1 MGIKRLSI
9 QLANQIAAGEVVERP
24 ASVVKE
30 LLENAVDAG
39 ASLITLE
46 IRSSGKTLIKVTD
59 NGKGIVADELPL
71 ALAPHATSK
80 IETLEDLSAIRTLG
94 FRGEALASI
103 ASVSRLTLI
112 SRTADAEHAFQVH
125 VEGAEQ
131 HPVVEPAIHN
141 QGTSVIVRELFFNT
155 PARRRFLKSDKT
167 EFNHIKELITKI
179 ALVNCDT
186 EFKFISDGKT
196 VFSVPAHGKA
206 KMAQR
211 IAALLGSE
219 FKHNLLSFDNTD
231 EAFVRKYNHYQ
242 SYMASRNGGYVP
254 FHNSSDY
261 ENSDDLERDSLNS
274 KLLQIHG
281 VLLRPPAN
289 RSLPDRLLTF
299 LNGRC
304 IADRT
309 VNHAIR
315 EAFLNV
321 LQGNSEVKPC
331 VRGVI
336 FLQCDPHIVDVNVHP
351 RKDEVRF
358 HNSNLIHDCIRN
370 NIYAVLATSGLN
382 DKNASQTSFE
392 LEDDFGNEEE
402 LTVHNAS
409 IDTKA
414 SVAAASNE
422 TTTQGF
428 THLSS
433 SAQQTTAL
441 QDNNAFAQ
449 EVASYLERTQ
459 RPMHSQGNAYDEEA
473 SLCGRLADF
482 GAIRTGLGEL
492 EAIRG
497 AQKVSAPFIEAFKES
512 KLKKQQG
519 TLSLNTQTSD
529 ESEDEFKEAVSSN
542 TLAKSYGLKT
552 NMLKV
557 EPNIGKARGYK
568 DEEAKSKS
576 DNDLSMFITE
586 DGAEDDSISSLIALQ
601 EEFINEQ
608 EQTARVSN
616 SSSNSSSNANSSS
629 HATSHG
635 SHASNPSSQATCQS
649 SFASKFDAHSL
660 EHSSQGSSSAK
671 LREDAGTVANVTA
684 ANIAA
689 DKADADAGSQLG
701 IADANELGAAEAQ
714 GYSAQNSSAADELE
728 STDESDKDLP
738 SGGEAKG
745 HSDQSAAV
753 RALYG
758 ASGNGF
764 KGRSIYEKAEAA
776 NRFERMTIDNV
787 SSMLDVLN
795 NGTEDT
801 HKINVDYSGALS
813 LANRRSNIKFL
824 HLVAADVALI
834 MADQRYFMVRL
845 SELYFNLLMDKY
857 LLDVAK
863 DQVRTKELTMP
874 FSIRTDS
881 IIVKAFK
888 RQDVLCAALRC
899 GFSVK
904 SSQARGCIDILGIP
918 EFISG
923 SNLALVALNALQ
935 LISAGTDAI
944 LSEGQC
950 PEQLAYNLSR
960 CKAISINTEYDAK
973 ELTEKLS
980 SAEQLILRAKDLSVK
995 EVDLFSIASQM
1006 LS

>member
-1 MGIKRLSI
+1 MGIKRLSV

-242 SYMASRNGGYVP
+242 SYMASRSGGYVP

-414 SVAAASNE
+414 SVAATSDE

-428 THLSS
+428 TPLSS
-433 SAQQTTAL
+433 SAQQATAL
-441 QDNNAFAQ
+441 QDNSAFAK
-449 EVASYLERTQ
+449 EVVSYLERTQ
-459 RPMHSQGNAYDEEA
+459 RPMHSQGNAYDEDA

-519 TLSLNTQTSD
+519 TLSPNTQTSD
-529 ESEDEFKEAVSSN
+529 ESEDEFKEAASSN

-557 EPNIGKARGYK
+557 EPNIGKARSYQ

-608 EQTARVSN
+608 EHRASA
-616 SSSNSSSNANSSS
+616 SSQGD
-629 HATSHG
+629 HV
-635 SHASNPSSQATCQS
+635 SNPSSSFHASNQS
-649 SFASKFDAHSL
+649 SFASKHDAHSL
-660 EHSSQGSSSAK
+660 EQSSQGTISAK
-671 LREDAGTVANVTA
+671 LPEDIGTVANVTA

-689 DKADADAGSQLG
+689 DKADANESCALVSGESQ
-701 IADANELGAAEAQ
+701 ELCTAEAQ
-714 GYSAQNSSAADELE
+714 GHGAQNSSAADELE
-728 STDESDKDLP
+728 STDESYRDLP
-738 SGGEAKG
+738 SGGESKG

-787 SSMLDVLN
+787 SSMLDALN
-795 NGTEDT
+795 DGTEDT
-801 HKINVDYSGALS
+801 HKINVDYSDALS

>member
-1 MGIKRLSI
+1 MGIKRLSV

-242 SYMASRNGGYVP
+242 SYMASRSGGYVP

-414 SVAAASNE
+414 SVAATSDE
-422 TTTQGF
+422 TTTKVF

-433 SAQQTTAL
+433 SAQEATAL
-441 QDNNAFAQ
+441 QDNSAFAK
-449 EVASYLERTQ
+449 EVVSYLERTQ
-459 RPMHSQGNAYDEEA
+459 RPMHSQGNAHDEEA

-519 TLSLNTQTSD
+519 TLSPNTQTSD
-529 ESEDEFKEAVSSN
+529 ESEDEFKEAASSN

-557 EPNIGKARGYK
+557 EPNIGKARGYQ

-608 EQTARVSN
+608 EHRASALSQGD
-616 SSSNSSSNANSSS
+616 
-629 HATSHG
+629 HATS
-635 SHASNPSSQATCQS
+635 QS

-660 EHSSQGSSSAK
+660 EQSSQGTISAK

-689 DKADADAGSQLG
+689 DKADADESCS
-701 IADANELGAAEAQ
+701 LGAGEYQ
-714 GYSAQNSSAADELE
+714 EHGAQNSSAADELE
-728 STDESDKDLP
+728 SSDESGRDLP

-787 SSMLDVLN
+787 SSMLDALN
-795 NGTEDT
+795 DGTEDT
-801 HKINVDYSGALS
+801 HKINVDYSGTLS

>member
-1 MGIKRLSI
+1 MGIKRLSV

-242 SYMASRNGGYVP
+242 SYMASKSGGYVP

-414 SVAAASNE
+414 SVAATSDE
-422 TTTQGF
+422 TTTKGF
-428 THLSS
+428 TPLSS
-433 SAQQTTAL
+433 SAQEATAP
-441 QDNNAFAQ
+441 QDNSAFAK
-449 EVASYLERTQ
+449 EVVSYLERTQ

-529 ESEDEFKEAVSSN
+529 ESEDEFKEAASSN

-557 EPNIGKARGYK
+557 EPNIGKARGYQ

-586 DGAEDDSISSLIALQ
+586 DGAEEDSISSLIALQ

-608 EQTARVSN
+608 EHRASA
-616 SSSNSSSNANSSS
+616 SSQGD
-629 HATSHG
+629 HV
-635 SHASNPSSQATCQS
+635 SNPSSSSSFHATSKS

-660 EHSSQGSSSAK
+660 EQSAQGSISAK
-671 LREDAGTVANVTA
+671 LPEDVGTVASDKA
-684 ANIAA
+684 AHIAA

-701 IADANELGAAEAQ
+701 IADANEFGAAEAQ
-714 GYSAQNSSAADELE
+714 EHGAQNSSAADELE

-738 SGGEAKG
+738 SGGESKG

-787 SSMLDVLN
+787 SSMLDALN
-795 NGTEDT
+795 DGTEDT

-980 SAEQLILRAKDLSVK
+980 SAEQLILRAQDLSVK

>member
-1 MGIKRLSI
+1 MGIKRLSV

-39 ASLITLE
+39 ASSITLE
-46 IRSSGKTLIKVTD
+46 IRSSGKTLVKVTD

-196 VFSVPAHGKA
+196 VFSVPAHGRA

-242 SYMASRNGGYVP
+242 SYMASKSGGYVP

-414 SVAAASNE
+414 SVAATSDE

-428 THLSS
+428 TPLSS
-433 SAQQTTAL
+433 SAQEATAL
-441 QDNNAFAQ
+441 QDNSAFAK
-449 EVASYLERTQ
+449 EVVSYLERTQ

-519 TLSLNTQTSD
+519 TLSPNTQTSD
-529 ESEDEFKEAVSSN
+529 ESEDEFKEAASSN

-557 EPNIGKARGYK
+557 EPNIGKARGYQ

-608 EQTARVSN
+608 EHRASA
-616 SSSNSSSNANSSS
+616 SSQGD
-629 HATSHG
+629 HV
-635 SHASNPSSQATCQS
+635 SNPSSRATSQS

-660 EHSSQGSSSAK
+660 ERSSQETISAK
-671 LREDAGTVANVTA
+671 LREDTGTVANGTA

-689 DKADADAGSQLG
+689 DMADADAGSQLG
-701 IADANELGAAEAQ
+701 IDDANELGAAEAQ
-714 GYSAQNSSAADELE
+714 AYGAHNSSAADELE
-728 STDESDKDLP
+728 STDESDRDLP
-738 SGGEAKG
+738 SGGESKG
-745 HSDQSAAV
+745 NSDQSAAV

-787 SSMLDVLN
+787 SSMLDALN
-795 NGTEDT
+795 DGTEDT

-813 LANRRSNIKFL
+813 LAKRRSNIKFL

-980 SAEQLILRAKDLSVK
+980 SAEQLILRAKDLSVQ

>member
-1 MGIKRLSI
+1 MGIKRLSV

-80 IETLEDLSAIRTLG
+80 IESLEDLSAIRTLG

-422 TTTQGF
+422 TTTKGF

-433 SAQQTTAL
+433 SAQQATVP
-441 QDNNAFAQ
+441 QDNSAFAQ
-449 EVASYLERTQ
+449 EVVSYLERTQ

-519 TLSLNTQTSD
+519 TLSPNPQTSD

-608 EQTARVSN
+608 EQTASASSQGDHVS
-616 SSSNSSSNANSSS
+616 SP
-629 HATSHG
+629 HATS
-635 SHASNPSSQATCQS
+635 QS
-649 SFASKFDAHSL
+649 CFASKFDAHSL
-660 EHSSQGSSSAK
+660 EQSSQGSISAK
-671 LREDAGTVANVTA
+671 QREDAGTVANVTA

-689 DKADADAGSQLG
+689 DKADADVGSQLG

-714 GYSAQNSSAADELE
+714 GYGAQNSSTADELE

>member
-1 MGIKRLSI
+1 MGIKRLSV

-242 SYMASRNGGYVP
+242 SYMASRSGGYVP

-414 SVAAASNE
+414 SVALASNE
-422 TTTQGF
+422 TTTTQGF

-433 SAQQTTAL
+433 SAQEVTAL
-441 QDNNAFAQ
+441 QDNSAFAQ
-449 EVASYLERTQ
+449 EVVSYLERTQ

-529 ESEDEFKEAVSSN
+529 ESEDEFKEAASSN

-608 EQTARVSN
+608 EHRASASSQGDHVSN
-616 SSSNSSSNANSSS
+616 PS
-629 HATSHG
+629 
-635 SHASNPSSQATCQS
+635 SHASNQS
-649 SFASKFDAHSL
+649 SFASKHDALSL
-660 EHSSQGSSSAK
+660 EQSSQGSISAK

-684 ANIAA
+684 AHIAA
-689 DKADADAGSQLG
+689 DKADANAGGQLG
-701 IADANELGAAEAQ
+701 IADASELGTAEAQ
-714 GYSAQNSSAADELE
+714 GHGAQNSSAADELE
-728 STDESDKDLP
+728 STDESYRDLP

-776 NRFERMTIDNV
+776 NRIERMTIDNV
-787 SSMLDVLN
+787 SSMLDALN
-795 NGTEDT
+795 DGTEET

-980 SAEQLILRAKDLSVK
+980 SAEQLILRAKDLSVQ

>member
-1 MGIKRLSI
+1 MGIKRLSV

-242 SYMASRNGGYVP
+242 SYMASRSGGYVP
-254 FHNSSDY
+254 FHNSRDY

-414 SVAAASNE
+414 SVAATSDE

-428 THLSS
+428 TPLSS
-433 SAQQTTAL
+433 SAQEATAL
-441 QDNNAFAQ
+441 QDNSAFAQ
-449 EVASYLERTQ
+449 EVVSYLERTQ
-459 RPMHSQGNAYDEEA
+459 RPMHSQGNAHDEEA
-473 SLCGRLADF
+473 YLCGRLADF

-519 TLSLNTQTSD
+519 TLSPNTQTSD
-529 ESEDEFKEAVSSN
+529 ESEDEFKEAASSN

-557 EPNIGKARGYK
+557 EPNIGKARGYQ

-608 EQTARVSN
+608 EQTARA
-616 SSSNSSSNANSSS
+616 SSPSS
-629 HATSHG
+629 HATSQG
-635 SHASNPSSQATCQS
+635 YQVSNPSSHATSQG

-660 EHSSQGSSSAK
+660 EQSAQGSISAK
-671 LREDAGTVANVTA
+671 LPEDVGTVASDTA
-684 ANIAA
+684 AHIAA
-689 DKADADAGSQLG
+689 DKADADAGGQLG
-701 IADANELGAAEAQ
+701 IADASELGTAEAQ
-714 GYSAQNSSAADELE
+714 GHSAQNSSAADELE
-728 STDESDKDLP
+728 STDESYRDLP

-787 SSMLDVLN
+787 SSMLDALN
-795 NGTEDT
+795 DGTEDT
-801 HKINVDYSGALS
+801 HKINVDYSGTLS
-813 LANRRSNIKFL
+813 LSNRRSNIKFL

-881 IIVKAFK
+881 IIIKAFK

>member
-1 MGIKRLSI
+1 MGIKRLSV

-242 SYMASRNGGYVP
+242 SYMASRSGGYVP

-414 SVAAASNE
+414 SVASASNE
-422 TTTQGF
+422 TTTTQGF

-433 SAQQTTAL
+433 SAQEVTAL
-441 QDNNAFAQ
+441 QDNSAFAQ
-449 EVASYLERTQ
+449 EVVSYLERTQ
-459 RPMHSQGNAYDEEA
+459 RPMHSQGNAHDEDA

-519 TLSLNTQTSD
+519 TLSPNTQTSD
-529 ESEDEFKEAVSSN
+529 ESEDEFKEAASSN

-557 EPNIGKARGYK
+557 EPNIGKARGYQ

-586 DGAEDDSISSLIALQ
+586 DSAEDDSISSLIALQ

-608 EQTARVSN
+608 EQTARA
-616 SSSNSSSNANSSS
+616 SNANSSS
-629 HATSHG
+629 NSNSSSQATSHG
-635 SHASNPSSQATCQS
+635 YHVSNPSSHATSQS
-649 SFASKFDAHSL
+649 SFASKHDAHLL
-660 EHSSQGSSSAK
+660 EQSSQGTISAK
-671 LREDAGTVANVTA
+671 LPEDTGTVASDTA
-684 ANIAA
+684 AHIAA

-701 IADANELGAAEAQ
+701 IADANEFGAAEAQ
-714 GYSAQNSSAADELE
+714 EHGAQNSSAADELE
-728 STDESDKDLP
+728 STDESYRDLP
-738 SGGEAKG
+738 SGGESKG
-745 HSDQSAAV
+745 HSDQSEAV

-787 SSMLDVLN
+787 SSMLDALN
-795 NGTEDT
+795 DGTEDT
-801 HKINVDYSGALS
+801 HKINVDYSGTLS

>member
-1 MGIKRLSI
+1 MGIKRLSV

-39 ASLITLE
+39 ASSITLE
-46 IRSSGKTLIKVTD
+46 IRSSGKTLVKVTD

-196 VFSVPAHGKA
+196 VFSVPAHGKD

-242 SYMASRNGGYVP
+242 SYMASRSGGYVP

-402 LTVHNAS
+402 LTVHNAT

-414 SVAAASNE
+414 SVAAASDE
-422 TTTQGF
+422 TTTKGF

-433 SAQQTTAL
+433 SAQQATAI
-441 QDNNAFAQ
+441 QDNSAFAQ
-449 EVASYLERTQ
+449 EVVSYLERTQ
-459 RPMHSQGNAYDEEA
+459 RPMHSQGNAHDEDA

-519 TLSLNTQTSD
+519 SLSPNTQTSD
-529 ESEDEFKEAVSSN
+529 ESEDEFKEAASSN

-586 DGAEDDSISSLIALQ
+586 DGAEDDSINSLIALQ

-608 EQTARVSN
+608 EQTASATSQGVHALN
-616 SSSNSSSNANSSS
+616 QSS
-629 HATSHG
+629 HATSQV
-635 SHASNPSSQATCQS
+635 SNASNQG
-649 SFASKFDAHSL
+649 SFASKHDAQSL
-660 EHSSQGSSSAK
+660 EQNSQGFISAK
-671 LREDAGTVANVTA
+671 LHDDAGTVANDIA
-684 ANIAA
+684 ARIAA

-714 GYSAQNSSAADELE
+714 GHGAQNSSAADELE
-728 STDESDKDLP
+728 SKDESDRDLP
-738 SGGEAKG
+738 SGGGAKG
-745 HSDQSAAV
+745 HSDQSAAA

-776 NRFERMTIDNV
+776 NRIERMTIDNV
-787 SSMLDVLN
+787 SSMLDALN
-795 NGTEDT
+795 DGTEDT

-813 LANRRSNIKFL
+813 IANRRSNIKFL

-863 DQVRTKELTMP
+863 DQVRTKELTVP

-923 SNLALVALNALQ
+923 SNLASVALNALQ
-935 LISAGTDAI
+935 LISAGTDVI

-973 ELTEKLS
+973 ELTEKLG
-980 SAEQLILRAKDLSVK
+980 SAEQLILRAKDLSVQ

>member
-1 MGIKRLSI
+1 MGIKRLSV

-242 SYMASRNGGYVP
+242 SYMASRSGGYVP
-254 FHNSSDY
+254 FHNSRDY

-414 SVAAASNE
+414 SVAATSDE
-422 TTTQGF
+422 TTTKGF

-433 SAQQTTAL
+433 SAQEATAL
-441 QDNNAFAQ
+441 QDNSAFAQ
-449 EVASYLERTQ
+449 EVVSYLERTQ

-519 TLSLNTQTSD
+519 TLSPNTQTSD
-529 ESEDEFKEAVSSN
+529 ESEDEFKEAASSN

-557 EPNIGKARGYK
+557 EPNIGKARGYQ

-608 EQTARVSN
+608 EHRASASSQGDQVSKP
-616 SSSNSSSNANSSS
+616 S
-629 HATSHG
+629 
-635 SHASNPSSQATCQS
+635 SHASNQS
-649 SFASKFDAHSL
+649 SFASKHDALSL
-660 EHSSQGSSSAK
+660 EQSSQGSISAK

-684 ANIAA
+684 AHIAA
-689 DKADADAGSQLG
+689 DKADANAGGQLG
-701 IADANELGAAEAQ
+701 IADAQELGTAEAQ
-714 GYSAQNSSAADELE
+714 GHGAQNSSAADELE
-728 STDESDKDLP
+728 STDESYRDLP
-738 SGGEAKG
+738 SGVAKG

-787 SSMLDVLN
+787 SSMLDALN
-795 NGTEDT
+795 DGTEDT

-881 IIVKAFK
+881 IIIKAFK

>member
-1 MGIKRLSI
+1 MGIKRLSV

-242 SYMASRNGGYVP
+242 SYMASKSGGYVP

-414 SVAAASNE
+414 SVAATSDE
-422 TTTQGF
+422 TTTKGF

-433 SAQQTTAL
+433 SAQQATAL
-441 QDNNAFAQ
+441 QDNSAFAK
-449 EVASYLERTQ
+449 EVVSYLERTQ
-459 RPMHSQGNAYDEEA
+459 RPMHSQGNAYDEDA

-519 TLSLNTQTSD
+519 TLSPNTQTSD
-529 ESEDEFKEAVSSN
+529 ESEDEFKEAASSN

-557 EPNIGKARGYK
+557 EPNIGKARGYQ

-608 EQTARVSN
+608 EHRASA
-616 SSSNSSSNANSSS
+616 SSQ
-629 HATSHG
+629 G
-635 SHASNPSSQATCQS
+635 DHASNPSSHATNQS

-660 EHSSQGSSSAK
+660 EQSAQGTISAK
-671 LREDAGTVANVTA
+671 LPENAGTVANVTS
-684 ANIAA
+684 ANIVA
-689 DKADADAGSQLG
+689 DKADANESCALGSGESQ
-701 IADANELGAAEAQ
+701 ELGAAEAQ
-714 GYSAQNSSAADELE
+714 GHGAQNSSAADELE
-728 STDESDKDLP
+728 STDESYRDLP
-738 SGGEAKG
+738 SGVAKG

-787 SSMLDVLN
+787 SSMLDALN
-795 NGTEDT
+795 DGTEDT

>member
-1 MGIKRLSI
+1 MGIKRLSV

-39 ASLITLE
+39 ASSITLE
-46 IRSSGKTLIKVTD
+46 IRSSGKTLVKVTD

-242 SYMASRNGGYVP
+242 SYMASRSGGYVP
-254 FHNSSDY
+254 FHNSCDY

-409 IDTKA
+409 IETKA
-414 SVAAASNE
+414 SVAAASDE
-422 TTTQGF
+422 TTTKGF
-428 THLSS
+428 THHSS
-433 SAQQTTAL
+433 SAQQATAL
-441 QDNNAFAQ
+441 QDNSTFAQ
-449 EVASYLERTQ
+449 EVVSYLERTQ
-459 RPMHSQGNAYDEEA
+459 RPMHSQGNAHDEDA

-497 AQKVSAPFIEAFKES
+497 AQKVSAPYIEAFNES

-519 TLSLNTQTSD
+519 TLSPNTQTSD
-529 ESEDEFKEAVSSN
+529 ESEDEFKETASSN

-608 EQTARVSN
+608 EQKARASN
-616 SSSNSSSNANSSS
+616 QSS
-629 HATSHG
+629 HATSQG
-635 SHASNPSSQATCQS
+635 SHVSSQSSHATSQGAHVSSQS
-649 SFASKFDAHSL
+649 SFASKHDAHSL
-660 EHSSQGSSSAK
+660 DQSSQGSISAK
-671 LREDAGTVANVTA
+671 LHEDAGTVAND
-684 ANIAA
+684 IAA
-689 DKADADAGSQLG
+689 RIAVDKADADAGSQLG
-701 IADANELGAAEAQ
+701 IAEANELEEAEAK
-714 GYSAQNSSAADELE
+714 GHGAQNSSAADELE
-728 STDESDKDLP
+728 SKDESDRDLP

-776 NRFERMTIDNV
+776 NRIERMTIDNV
-787 SSMLDVLN
+787 SSMLDALN
-795 NGTEDT
+795 DGTEDT
-801 HKINVDYSGALS
+801 YKINVDYSGALS

-923 SNLALVALNALQ
+923 SNLASVALNALQ

-980 SAEQLILRAKDLSVK
+980 SAEQLILRANGLSVQ

>member
-1 MGIKRLSI
+1 MGIKRLSV

-39 ASLITLE
+39 SSLITLE

-242 SYMASRNGGYVP
+242 SYMASRSGGYVP

-414 SVAAASNE
+414 SVALASNE
-422 TTTQGF
+422 TTTTQGF

-433 SAQQTTAL
+433 SAQQATAL
-441 QDNNAFAQ
+441 QDNSAFAK
-449 EVASYLERTQ
+449 EVVSYLERTQ
-459 RPMHSQGNAYDEEA
+459 RPMHSQGNAYDEES

-519 TLSLNTQTSD
+519 TLSPNTQTSD
-529 ESEDEFKEAVSSN
+529 ESEDEFKEAASSN

-557 EPNIGKARGYK
+557 EPNIGKARGYQ

-608 EQTARVSN
+608 EHRASA
-616 SSSNSSSNANSSS
+616 SSQGD
-629 HATSHG
+629 HV
-635 SHASNPSSQATCQS
+635 SNPSSSSSFHATSKS

-660 EHSSQGSSSAK
+660 EQSAQGSISAK
-671 LREDAGTVANVTA
+671 LPEDVGTVASDKA
-684 ANIAA
+684 AHIAA

-701 IADANELGAAEAQ
+701 IADANEFGAAEAQ
-714 GYSAQNSSAADELE
+714 EHGAQNSSAADELE
-728 STDESDKDLP
+728 STDESYRDLP

-764 KGRSIYEKAEAA
+764 KVRSIYEKAEAA

-787 SSMLDVLN
+787 SSMLDALN
-795 NGTEDT
+795 DGTEDT

-881 IIVKAFK
+881 IIIKAFK

-980 SAEQLILRAKDLSVK
+980 SAEQLILRAQDLSVK
-995 EVDLFSIASQM
+995 EVDLFSIACQM

>member
-1 MGIKRLSI
+1 MGIKRLSV

-414 SVAAASNE
+414 SVAATSDE

-433 SAQQTTAL
+433 SAQQATAL
-441 QDNNAFAQ
+441 QDNSAFAQ
-449 EVASYLERTQ
+449 EVVSYLERTQ

-519 TLSLNTQTSD
+519 TLSPNTQTSD
-529 ESEDEFKEAVSSN
+529 ESEDEFKETASSN

-557 EPNIGKARGYK
+557 EPNIGKTRGYK

-608 EQTARVSN
+608 EHRASASSQGDHVS
-616 SSSNSSSNANSSS
+616 NSSS
-629 HATSHG
+629 HATS
-635 SHASNPSSQATCQS
+635 QS

-660 EHSSQGSSSAK
+660 EQSSQGSISAK
-671 LREDAGTVANVTA
+671 LHEDAGTVANDTA
-684 ANIAA
+684 THIAA

-701 IADANELGAAEAQ
+701 SGESQELCTAEAQ
-714 GYSAQNSSAADELE
+714 GHGAQNSSAADELE
-728 STDESDKDLP
+728 STYESGRDLP

-776 NRFERMTIDNV
+776 NRIERMTIDNV
-787 SSMLDVLN
+787 SSMLDALN
-795 NGTEDT
+795 DGTEDT

-980 SAEQLILRAKDLSVK
+980 SAEQLILRAKDLSVQ

>member
-1 MGIKRLSI
+1 MGIKRLSV

-242 SYMASRNGGYVP
+242 SYMASRSGGYVP

-414 SVAAASNE
+414 SVAATSDE
-422 TTTQGF
+422 TTTKGF

-433 SAQQTTAL
+433 SAQQATAL
-441 QDNNAFAQ
+441 QDNSAFAK
-449 EVASYLERTQ
+449 EVVSYLERTQ
-459 RPMHSQGNAYDEEA
+459 RPMHSLGNAYDEEA

-519 TLSLNTQTSD
+519 TLSPNTQTSD
-529 ESEDEFKEAVSSN
+529 ESEDEFKEAASSN

-557 EPNIGKARGYK
+557 EPNIGKARGYQ

-608 EQTARVSN
+608 EHRASA
-616 SSSNSSSNANSSS
+616 SSQGD
-629 HATSHG
+629 HATS
-635 SHASNPSSQATCQS
+635 QS

-660 EHSSQGSSSAK
+660 EQSSHGTISAK

-689 DKADADAGSQLG
+689 DKADADESCS
-701 IADANELGAAEAQ
+701 LGAGEYQ
-714 GYSAQNSSAADELE
+714 EHGAQNSSAADELE
-728 STDESDKDLP
+728 STDESGRDLP

-787 SSMLDVLN
+787 SSMLDALN
-795 NGTEDT
+795 DGTEDT
-801 HKINVDYSGALS
+801 HKINVDYSGTLS

>member
-1 MGIKRLSI
+1 MGIKRLSV

-242 SYMASRNGGYVP
+242 SYMASRSGGYVP

-414 SVAAASNE
+414 SVAATSDE
-422 TTTQGF
+422 TTTKGF

-433 SAQQTTAL
+433 SAQEATAL
-441 QDNNAFAQ
+441 QDNSAFAK
-449 EVASYLERTQ
+449 EVVSYLERTQ
-459 RPMHSQGNAYDEEA
+459 RPMHSQGNAHDEEA

-519 TLSLNTQTSD
+519 TLSPNTQTSD
-529 ESEDEFKEAVSSN
+529 ESEDEFKEAASSN

-557 EPNIGKARGYK
+557 EPNIGKARGYQ

-608 EQTARVSN
+608 EHRASA
-616 SSSNSSSNANSSS
+616 SSQGD
-629 HATSHG
+629 HATS
-635 SHASNPSSQATCQS
+635 QS

-660 EHSSQGSSSAK
+660 EQSSHGTISAK

-689 DKADADAGSQLG
+689 DKADADESCS
-701 IADANELGAAEAQ
+701 LGAGEYQ
-714 GYSAQNSSAADELE
+714 EHGAQNSSAADELE
-728 STDESDKDLP
+728 STDESGRDLP

-787 SSMLDVLN
+787 SSMLDALN
-795 NGTEDT
+795 DGTEDT
-801 HKINVDYSGALS
+801 HKINVDYSGTLS

-857 LLDVAK
+857 FLDVAK

>member
-1 MGIKRLSI
+1 MGIKRLSV

-414 SVAAASNE
+414 SVAATSDE

-433 SAQQTTAL
+433 SAQQATAL
-441 QDNNAFAQ
+441 QDNSDFAQ
-449 EVASYLERTQ
+449 EVVSYLERTQ

-492 EAIRG
+492 EAILG

-519 TLSLNTQTSD
+519 TLSPNTQTSD
-529 ESEDEFKEAVSSN
+529 ESEDEFKEAASSN

-557 EPNIGKARGYK
+557 EPNIGKARSYQ

-608 EQTARVSN
+608 EHRASASSQGDHVSKP
-616 SSSNSSSNANSSS
+616 S
-629 HATSHG
+629 
-635 SHASNPSSQATCQS
+635 SHASNQGDHVSNPSSSFHATSQS

-660 EHSSQGSSSAK
+660 EQSSQGTISAK
-671 LREDAGTVANVTA
+671 LREDVGTVASDTA

-689 DKADADAGSQLG
+689 DKADADAGGQLG
-701 IADANELGAAEAQ
+701 IADANEFGAAEAQ
-714 GYSAQNSSAADELE
+714 GHGAQNSSAADELE
-728 STDESDKDLP
+728 STDESYRDLP

-776 NRFERMTIDNV
+776 NRIERMTIDNV
-787 SSMLDVLN
+787 SSMLDALN
-795 NGTEDT
+795 DGTEDT

-881 IIVKAFK
+881 IIIKAFK

-980 SAEQLILRAKDLSVK
+980 SAEQLILRAQDLSVK

>member
-414 SVAAASNE
+414 SVAATSDE
-422 TTTQGF
+422 TTTKGF

-449 EVASYLERTQ
+449 EVVSYLERTQ

-519 TLSLNTQTSD
+519 TLSLNTQTRD
-529 ESEDEFKEAVSSN
+529 ESEDEFKEAASSN
-542 TLAKSYGLKT
+542 NLAKSYGLKT

-568 DEEAKSKS
+568 DEEAKRKS

-608 EQTARVSN
+608 EQTARA
-616 SSSNSSSNANSSS
+616 SNANSNANSNSS
-629 HATSHG
+629 
-635 SHASNPSSQATCQS
+635 SHASNPSSQATSQS

-660 EHSSQGSSSAK
+660 EQSSQGSISAK
-671 LREDAGTVANVTA
+671 QREDAGTVANVTA

-738 SGGEAKG
+738 SGGDAKG

-795 NGTEDT
+795 DGTEDT

-935 LISAGTDAI
+935 LISAGTDTI

>member
-1 MGIKRLSI
+1 MGIKRLSV

-141 QGTSVIVRELFFNT
+141 QGTSVIVRELFFNP

-414 SVAAASNE
+414 SVAATSDE
-422 TTTQGF
+422 TTTKGF

-433 SAQQTTAL
+433 SAQQATAL
-441 QDNNAFAQ
+441 QDNSAFAK
-449 EVASYLERTQ
+449 EVVSYLERTQ
-459 RPMHSQGNAYDEEA
+459 RPMHSPGNAHDEEA

-519 TLSLNTQTSD
+519 TLSPNTQTSD
-529 ESEDEFKEAVSSN
+529 ESEDEFKEATSSN

-608 EQTARVSN
+608 EHRARASSQGDHV
-616 SSSNSSSNANSSS
+616 SSSSSRAKSQGYHS
-629 HATSHG
+629 
-635 SHASNPSSQATCQS
+635 SNPSSHTTSQS

-660 EHSSQGSSSAK
+660 EQSSKGSISAK

-689 DKADADAGSQLG
+689 DKADANESCALASGGSQ
-701 IADANELGAAEAQ
+701 ELWTAEAQ
-714 GYSAQNSSAADELE
+714 GHGAQNSSAADELE
-728 STDESDKDLP
+728 ITDESGRDLP

-764 KGRSIYEKAEAA
+764 KGRSIYEKVEAA
-776 NRFERMTIDNV
+776 NRIERMTIDNV
-787 SSMLDVLN
+787 SSMLDALN
-795 NGTEDT
+795 YGTEDT

-980 SAEQLILRAKDLSVK
+980 SAEQLILRAKDLSVQ

>member
-1 MGIKRLSI
+1 MGIKRLSV

-39 ASLITLE
+39 ASLIILE

-414 SVAAASNE
+414 SVAATSDE

-433 SAQQTTAL
+433 SAQEATAL
-441 QDNNAFAQ
+441 QDNSAFAQ
-449 EVASYLERTQ
+449 EVVSYLERTQ
-459 RPMHSQGNAYDEEA
+459 RPMHSQGNAYDEVA

-497 AQKVSAPFIEAFKES
+497 AQKISAPFIEAFKES

-519 TLSLNTQTSD
+519 TLSPNTQTSD
-529 ESEDEFKEAVSSN
+529 EREDEFKEAASSN

-557 EPNIGKARGYK
+557 EPNIGKARGYQ

-608 EQTARVSN
+608 EHRASASSQGDHV
-616 SSSNSSSNANSSS
+616 SSSSSNSSS
-629 HATSHG
+629 HATS
-635 SHASNPSSQATCQS
+635 QS
-649 SFASKFDAHSL
+649 SFASKHDAHSL
-660 EHSSQGSSSAK
+660 EQSSQGTISAK
-671 LREDAGTVANVTA
+671 LPEDIGTVANDTA
-684 ANIAA
+684 THLAA
-689 DKADADAGSQLG
+689 DKADADESSALGSGESQ
-701 IADANELGAAEAQ
+701 ELCTAEAQ
-714 GYSAQNSSAADELE
+714 GHSAQNSSAADELE
-728 STDESDKDLP
+728 STDESDKDLL
-738 SGGEAKG
+738 SGGESKG

-776 NRFERMTIDNV
+776 NRIERMTIDNV
-787 SSMLDVLN
+787 SSMLDALN
-795 NGTEDT
+795 DGTEDT

-881 IIVKAFK
+881 IIIKAFK

-980 SAEQLILRAKDLSVK
+980 SAEQLILRAQDLSVK

>member
-1 MGIKRLSI
+1 MGIKRLSV

-414 SVAAASNE
+414 SVAATSDE

-433 SAQQTTAL
+433 SAQQATAL
-441 QDNNAFAQ
+441 QDNSAFAQ
-449 EVASYLERTQ
+449 EVVSYLERTQ
-459 RPMHSQGNAYDEEA
+459 RPMHSPGNAHDEEA

-519 TLSLNTQTSD
+519 TLSPNTQTSD
-529 ESEDEFKEAVSSN
+529 ESEDEFKEATSSN

-608 EQTARVSN
+608 EQTAR
-616 SSSNSSSNANSSS
+616 ASSS
-629 HATSHG
+629 HASNLG
-635 SHASNPSSQATCQS
+635 SHATSQS
-649 SFASKFDAHSL
+649 SFASKLDAHSL
-660 EHSSQGSSSAK
+660 EQSSKGSISAK
-671 LREDAGTVANVTA
+671 LREDAGTVANDTA
-684 ANIAA
+684 THIAA

-701 IADANELGAAEAQ
+701 SGESQELCTAEAQ
-714 GYSAQNSSAADELE
+714 GHGAQNSSAADELE
-728 STDESDKDLP
+728 STYESGRDLP

-776 NRFERMTIDNV
+776 NRIERMTIDNV
-787 SSMLDVLN
+787 SSMLDALN
-795 NGTEDT
+795 DGTEDT

-980 SAEQLILRAKDLSVK
+980 SAEQLILRAKDLSVQ
-995 EVDLFSIASQM
+995 EVDLLSIASQM

>member
-1 MGIKRLSI
+1 MGIKRLSV

-242 SYMASRNGGYVP
+242 SYMASRSGGYVP

-414 SVAAASNE
+414 SVAATSDE
-422 TTTQGF
+422 TTTKGF

-433 SAQQTTAL
+433 SAQEATAL
-441 QDNNAFAQ
+441 QDNSAFAK
-449 EVASYLERTQ
+449 EVVSYLERTQ
-459 RPMHSQGNAYDEEA
+459 RPMHSQGNAHDEEA

-519 TLSLNTQTSD
+519 TLSPNTQTSD
-529 ESEDEFKEAVSSN
+529 ESEDEFKEAASSN

-557 EPNIGKARGYK
+557 EPNIGKARGYQ
-568 DEEAKSKS
+568 DEEAKNKS

-608 EQTARVSN
+608 EHRASA
-616 SSSNSSSNANSSS
+616 SSQGD
-629 HATSHG
+629 HATS
-635 SHASNPSSQATCQS
+635 QS

-660 EHSSQGSSSAK
+660 EQSSQGTISAK

-689 DKADADAGSQLG
+689 DKADADESCS
-701 IADANELGAAEAQ
+701 LGAGEYQ
-714 GYSAQNSSAADELE
+714 EHGAQNSSAADELE
-728 STDESDKDLP
+728 SSDESGRDLP

-787 SSMLDVLN
+787 SSMLDALN
-795 NGTEDT
+795 DGTEDT
-801 HKINVDYSGALS
+801 HKINVDYSGTLS

>member
-1 MGIKRLSI
+1 MGIKRLSV

-46 IRSSGKTLIKVTD
+46 IRSSGKNLIKVTD
-59 NGKGIVADELPL
+59 NGNGIVADELPL

-211 IAALLGSE
+211 ISALLGSE

-242 SYMASRNGGYVP
+242 SYMASRSGGYVP

-414 SVAAASNE
+414 SVAATSDE

-433 SAQQTTAL
+433 SAQQATAL
-441 QDNNAFAQ
+441 QDNSAFAQ
-449 EVASYLERTQ
+449 EVVSYLERTQ
-459 RPMHSQGNAYDEEA
+459 RPMHSLGNAHDEEA

-519 TLSLNTQTSD
+519 TLSPNTQTSD
-529 ESEDEFKEAVSSN
+529 ESEDEFKEATSSN

-608 EQTARVSN
+608 EQTARA
-616 SSSNSSSNANSSS
+616 SSSSS
-629 HATSHG
+629 HATSKDYQV
-635 SHASNPSSQATCQS
+635 SNSSFHATSQG

-660 EHSSQGSSSAK
+660 EQSSKGSISAK

-689 DKADADAGSQLG
+689 DKADANESCALASGESQ
-701 IADANELGAAEAQ
+701 ELWTAEAQ
-714 GYSAQNSSAADELE
+714 GHGAQNSSTADELE
-728 STDESDKDLP
+728 STDESDKDFP

-776 NRFERMTIDNV
+776 NRIERMTIDNV
-787 SSMLDVLN
+787 SSMLDALN
-795 NGTEDT
+795 DGTEDT

-935 LISAGTDAI
+935 LISAGTDTI

-980 SAEQLILRAKDLSVK
+980 SAEQLILRAKDLSVQ

>member
-1 MGIKRLSI
+1 MGIKRLSV

-242 SYMASRNGGYVP
+242 SYMASRSGGYVP

-414 SVAAASNE
+414 SVAATSDE
-422 TTTQGF
+422 TTTKGF

-433 SAQQTTAL
+433 SAQEATAL
-441 QDNNAFAQ
+441 QDNSAFAK
-449 EVASYLERTQ
+449 EVVSYLERTQ
-459 RPMHSQGNAYDEEA
+459 RPMHSQGNAHDEEA

-519 TLSLNTQTSD
+519 TLSPNTQTSD
-529 ESEDEFKEAVSSN
+529 ESEDEFKEAASSN

-557 EPNIGKARGYK
+557 EPNIGKARGYQ

-608 EQTARVSN
+608 EHRASA
-616 SSSNSSSNANSSS
+616 SSQGD
-629 HATSHG
+629 HATS
-635 SHASNPSSQATCQS
+635 QS

-660 EHSSQGSSSAK
+660 EQSSHGTISAK

-689 DKADADAGSQLG
+689 DKADADESCS
-701 IADANELGAAEAQ
+701 LGAGEYQ
-714 GYSAQNSSAADELE
+714 EHGAQNSSAADELE
-728 STDESDKDLP
+728 STDESGRDLP
-738 SGGEAKG
+738 SDGEAKG

-787 SSMLDVLN
+787 SSMLDALN
-795 NGTEDT
+795 DGTEDT
-801 HKINVDYSGALS
+801 HKINVDYSGTLS

>member
-1 MGIKRLSI
+1 MGIKRLSV

-414 SVAAASNE
+414 SVAATSDE
-422 TTTQGF
+422 TTTKGF

-433 SAQQTTAL
+433 SAQQATAL
-441 QDNNAFAQ
+441 QDNSAFAK
-449 EVASYLERTQ
+449 EVVSYLERTQ
-459 RPMHSQGNAYDEEA
+459 RPMHSPGNAHDEEA

-519 TLSLNTQTSD
+519 TLSPNTQTSD
-529 ESEDEFKEAVSSN
+529 ESEDEFKEATSSN

-608 EQTARVSN
+608 EHRARASSQGDHV
-616 SSSNSSSNANSSS
+616 SSSSSRAKSQGYHS
-629 HATSHG
+629 
-635 SHASNPSSQATCQS
+635 SNPSSHTTSQS

-660 EHSSQGSSSAK
+660 EQSSKGSISAK

-689 DKADADAGSQLG
+689 DKADANESCALASGGSQ
-701 IADANELGAAEAQ
+701 ELWTAEAQ
-714 GYSAQNSSAADELE
+714 GHGAQNSSAADELE
-728 STDESDKDLP
+728 ITDESGRDLP

-764 KGRSIYEKAEAA
+764 KGRSIYEKVEAA
-776 NRFERMTIDNV
+776 NRIERMTIDNV
-787 SSMLDVLN
+787 SSMLDALN
-795 NGTEDT
+795 YGTEDT

-980 SAEQLILRAKDLSVK
+980 SAEQLILRAKDLSVQ

>member
-392 LEDDFGNEEE
+392 LEDDFGNEED

-414 SVAAASNE
+414 SVAATSDE
-422 TTTQGF
+422 TTTKGF

-433 SAQQTTAL
+433 SAQQTTVL

-449 EVASYLERTQ
+449 EVISYLERTQ

-519 TLSLNTQTSD
+519 TLSPNPQTSD
-529 ESEDEFKEAVSSN
+529 ESEDEFKEAASSN
-542 TLAKSYGLKT
+542 NLAKSYGLKT

-616 SSSNSSSNANSSS
+616 SSSNANSSS

-635 SHASNPSSQATCQS
+635 SHASNPSSQATSQS

-660 EHSSQGSSSAK
+660 EQSSQGSISAK
-671 LREDAGTVANVTA
+671 QREDAGTVANVTA

-714 GYSAQNSSAADELE
+714 GYSAQNSSTADELE
-728 STDESDKDLP
+728 STYESDKDLP

-776 NRFERMTIDNV
+776 NRIERMTIDNV
-787 SSMLDVLN
+787 SSMLDALN
-795 NGTEDT
+795 DGTEDT

>member
-1 MGIKRLSI
+1 MGIKRLSV

-242 SYMASRNGGYVP
+242 SYMASRNEGYVP

-321 LQGNSEVKPC
+321 LQGSSEVKPC

-358 HNSNLIHDCIRN
+358 HNSNIIHDCIRN

-414 SVAAASNE
+414 SVAATSNE

-433 SAQQTTAL
+433 SAQQATAL
-441 QDNNAFAQ
+441 QDNSAFAQ
-449 EVASYLERTQ
+449 EVVSYLERTQ
-459 RPMHSQGNAYDEEA
+459 RPMHSPGNAHDEEA

-519 TLSLNTQTSD
+519 TLSPNTQTSD
-529 ESEDEFKEAVSSN
+529 ESEDEFKEATSSN

-608 EQTARVSN
+608 EHRASASSQGDHV
-616 SSSNSSSNANSSS
+616 SSSSSSF
-629 HATSHG
+629 HATSQG
-635 SHASNPSSQATCQS
+635 

-660 EHSSQGSSSAK
+660 EQSSQGSISAK
-671 LREDAGTVANVTA
+671 LHEDAGTVANDTA
-684 ANIAA
+684 THIAA
-689 DKADADAGSQLG
+689 DKADADAGSKLG
-701 IADANELGAAEAQ
+701 SGESQELCTAEAQ
-714 GYSAQNSSAADELE
+714 GHGAQNSSAADELE
-728 STDESDKDLP
+728 STYESDKDFP

-776 NRFERMTIDNV
+776 NRIERMTIDNV
-787 SSMLDVLN
+787 SSMLDALN
-795 NGTEDT
+795 DGTEDT

-935 LISAGTDAI
+935 LISAGTDTI

-980 SAEQLILRAKDLSVK
+980 SAEQLILRAKDLSVQ

>member
-242 SYMASRNGGYVP
+242 SYMASRNGSYVP

-433 SAQQTTAL
+433 SAQQTTAP

-519 TLSLNTQTSD
+519 TLSPNPQTSD
-529 ESEDEFKEAVSSN
+529 ESEDEFKEAASSN

-608 EQTARVSN
+608 EQTARVS
-616 SSSNSSSNANSSS
+616 SSNANSSS
-629 HATSHG
+629 NSNSNSS
-635 SHASNPSSQATCQS
+635 SHASNPSSQATSQS

-660 EHSSQGSSSAK
+660 EQCSQGSISAK
-671 LREDAGTVANVTA
+671 QREDAGTVANVTA

-714 GYSAQNSSAADELE
+714 GYGAQNSSAADELE
-728 STDESDKDLP
+728 SVDESDKDLP

-776 NRFERMTIDNV
+776 NRIERMTIDNV
-787 SSMLDVLN
+787 SSMLDALN
-795 NGTEDT
+795 DGTEDT

-935 LISAGTDAI
+935 LISAGTDTI

>member
-1 MGIKRLSI
+1 MGIKRLSV

-242 SYMASRNGGYVP
+242 SYMASRSGGYVP

-414 SVAAASNE
+414 SVAATSDE
-422 TTTQGF
+422 TTTKGF

-433 SAQQTTAL
+433 SAQEATAL
-441 QDNNAFAQ
+441 QDNSAFAK
-449 EVASYLERTQ
+449 EVVSYLERTQ
-459 RPMHSQGNAYDEEA
+459 RPMHSQGNAHDEEA

-519 TLSLNTQTSD
+519 TLSPNTQTSD
-529 ESEDEFKEAVSSN
+529 ESEDEFKEAASSK

-557 EPNIGKARGYK
+557 EPNIGKARGYQ

-608 EQTARVSN
+608 EHRASA
-616 SSSNSSSNANSSS
+616 SSQGD
-629 HATSHG
+629 HATS
-635 SHASNPSSQATCQS
+635 QS

-660 EHSSQGSSSAK
+660 EQSSQGTISAK

-689 DKADADAGSQLG
+689 DKADADESCS
-701 IADANELGAAEAQ
+701 LGAGEYQ
-714 GYSAQNSSAADELE
+714 EHGAQNSSAADELE
-728 STDESDKDLP
+728 STDESGRDLP

-787 SSMLDVLN
+787 SSMLDALN
-795 NGTEDT
+795 DGTEDT
-801 HKINVDYSGALS
+801 HKIKVDYSGTLS

>member
-1 MGIKRLSI
+1 MGIKRLSV

-414 SVAAASNE
+414 SVAATSDE

-433 SAQQTTAL
+433 SAQQATAL
-441 QDNNAFAQ
+441 QDNSAFAQ
-449 EVASYLERTQ
+449 EVVSYLERTQ
-459 RPMHSQGNAYDEEA
+459 RPMHSPGNTHDEEA

-519 TLSLNTQTSD
+519 TLSPNTQTSD
-529 ESEDEFKEAVSSN
+529 ESEDEFKEATSSN

-608 EQTARVSN
+608 EQTARA
-616 SSSNSSSNANSSS
+616 SSSSS
-629 HATSHG
+629 HATSQDYQV
-635 SHASNPSSQATCQS
+635 SNSSFHATSQG

-660 EHSSQGSSSAK
+660 EQSSKGSISAK

-689 DKADADAGSQLG
+689 DKADANESCALASGESQ
-701 IADANELGAAEAQ
+701 ELWTAEAQ
-714 GYSAQNSSAADELE
+714 GHGAQNSSTADELE
-728 STDESDKDLP
+728 STDESDKDFP

-776 NRFERMTIDNV
+776 NRIERMTIDNV
-787 SSMLDVLN
+787 SSMLDALN
-795 NGTEDT
+795 DGTEDT

-980 SAEQLILRAKDLSVK
+980 SAEQLILRAKDLSVQ
-995 EVDLFSIASQM
+995 EVDLLSIASQM

>member
-1 MGIKRLSI
+1 MGIKRLSV

-196 VFSVPAHGKA
+196 VFSVPAHGRA

-242 SYMASRNGGYVP
+242 SYMASKSGGYVP

-414 SVAAASNE
+414 SVAATSDE
-422 TTTQGF
+422 TTTKGF

-433 SAQQTTAL
+433 SAQQATAL
-441 QDNNAFAQ
+441 QDNSDFAQ
-449 EVASYLERTQ
+449 EVVSYLERTQ

-473 SLCGRLADF
+473 YLCGRLADF

-529 ESEDEFKEAVSSN
+529 ESEDEFKKAASSN

-557 EPNIGKARGYK
+557 EPNIGKARSYQ

-608 EQTARVSN
+608 EHRASASN
-616 SSSNSSSNANSSS
+616 PSS
-629 HATSHG
+629 HATS
-635 SHASNPSSQATCQS
+635 QS
-649 SFASKFDAHSL
+649 SFASKHDAHSL
-660 EHSSQGSSSAK
+660 EQSSQGTISAK
-671 LREDAGTVANVTA
+671 LREDTGTVASDTA
-684 ANIAA
+684 AKIAA
-689 DKADADAGSQLG
+689 DN
-701 IADANELGAAEAQ
+701 ADANESCALVSGESQELCTAEAQ
-714 GYSAQNSSAADELE
+714 GHGAQNSSAADELE
-728 STDESDKDLP
+728 STDESYRDLP
-738 SGGEAKG
+738 SGGESKG

-787 SSMLDVLN
+787 SSMLDALN
-795 NGTEDT
+795 DGTEDT

>member
-1 MGIKRLSI
+1 MGIKRLSV

-242 SYMASRNGGYVP
+242 SYMASRSGGYVP

-414 SVAAASNE
+414 SVAATSDE
-422 TTTQGF
+422 TTTKGF

-433 SAQQTTAL
+433 SAQEATAL
-441 QDNNAFAQ
+441 QDNSAFAK
-449 EVASYLERTQ
+449 EVVSYLERTQ
-459 RPMHSQGNAYDEEA
+459 RPMHSQGNAHDEEA

-519 TLSLNTQTSD
+519 TLSPNTQTSD
-529 ESEDEFKEAVSSN
+529 ESEDEFKEAASSN

-557 EPNIGKARGYK
+557 EPNIGKARGYQ

-608 EQTARVSN
+608 EHRASA
-616 SSSNSSSNANSSS
+616 SSQGD
-629 HATSHG
+629 HATS
-635 SHASNPSSQATCQS
+635 QS

-660 EHSSQGSSSAK
+660 EQSSQGTISAK

-689 DKADADAGSQLG
+689 DKADADESCS
-701 IADANELGAAEAQ
+701 LGAGEYQ
-714 GYSAQNSSAADELE
+714 EHGAQNSSAADELE
-728 STDESDKDLP
+728 SSDESGRDLP

-787 SSMLDVLN
+787 SSMLDALN
-795 NGTEDT
+795 DGTEDT
-801 HKINVDYSGALS
+801 HKINVDYSGTLS

>member
-1 MGIKRLSI
+1 MGIKRLSV

-167 EFNHIKELITKI
+167 EFNHIKEFITKI

-242 SYMASRNGGYVP
+242 SYMASRSGGYVP

-414 SVAAASNE
+414 SVAATSDE
-422 TTTQGF
+422 TTTKGF

-433 SAQQTTAL
+433 SAQEATAL
-441 QDNNAFAQ
+441 QDNSAFAK
-449 EVASYLERTQ
+449 EVVSYLERTQ
-459 RPMHSQGNAYDEEA
+459 RPMHSQGNAHDEEA

-519 TLSLNTQTSD
+519 TLSPNTQTSD
-529 ESEDEFKEAVSSN
+529 ESEDEFKEAASSN

-557 EPNIGKARGYK
+557 EPNIGKARGYQ

-608 EQTARVSN
+608 EHRASA
-616 SSSNSSSNANSSS
+616 SSQGD
-629 HATSHG
+629 HATS
-635 SHASNPSSQATCQS
+635 QS

-660 EHSSQGSSSAK
+660 EQSSQGTISAK

-689 DKADADAGSQLG
+689 DKADADESCS
-701 IADANELGAAEAQ
+701 LGAGEYQ
-714 GYSAQNSSAADELE
+714 EHGAQNSSAADELE
-728 STDESDKDLP
+728 STDESGRDLP

-787 SSMLDVLN
+787 SSMLDALN
-795 NGTEDT
+795 DGTEDT
-801 HKINVDYSGALS
+801 HKINVDYSGTLS

>member
-1 MGIKRLSI
+1 MGIKRLSV

-242 SYMASRNGGYVP
+242 SYMASRSGGYVP

-414 SVAAASNE
+414 SVAVAPDE
-422 TTTQGF
+422 TTTKGF

-433 SAQQTTAL
+433 SAQQATAL
-441 QDNNAFAQ
+441 QDNSDFAQ
-449 EVASYLERTQ
+449 EVVSYLERTQ

-473 SLCGRLADF
+473 SMCGRLADF

-519 TLSLNTQTSD
+519 TLSPNTQTSD
-529 ESEDEFKEAVSSN
+529 ESEDEFKEVASSN

-557 EPNIGKARGYK
+557 EPNIGKARGYQ

-608 EQTARVSN
+608 EHRASASSPGDHVSN
-616 SSSNSSSNANSSS
+616 PSSNSSS
-629 HATSHG
+629 HATS
-635 SHASNPSSQATCQS
+635 QS
-649 SFASKFDAHSL
+649 SFASKHDAHSL
-660 EHSSQGSSSAK
+660 EQSSQGSTSAK
-671 LREDAGTVANVTA
+671 LREDTGTVASDTA
-684 ANIAA
+684 AHIAA
-689 DKADADAGSQLG
+689 DKADANESCALASGESQ
-701 IADANELGAAEAQ
+701 EFGAAEAQ
-714 GYSAQNSSAADELE
+714 EHGAQNSSAADELE
-728 STDESDKDLP
+728 STDESYRDLP
-738 SGGEAKG
+738 SGGESKG

-787 SSMLDVLN
+787 SSMLDALN
-795 NGTEDT
+795 DGTEDT

>member
-1 MGIKRLSI
+1 MGIKRLSV

-39 ASLITLE
+39 AGSITLE

-59 NGKGIVADELPL
+59 NGKGIIADELPL

-242 SYMASRNGGYVP
+242 SYMASRSGGYVP

-392 LEDDFGNEEE
+392 LDDDFGNEEE

-414 SVAAASNE
+414 SVAAASKE
-422 TTTQGF
+422 TTTTTQGF

-433 SAQQTTAL
+433 SSQQATAP
-441 QDNNAFAQ
+441 QDNSAFAQ
-449 EVASYLERTQ
+449 EVVSYLERTH
-459 RPMHSQGNAYDEEA
+459 RPMHSQGNAHDEEA

-519 TLSLNTQTSD
+519 TLSPNTQTSD
-529 ESEDEFKEAVSSN
+529 ESEEEFKEAASSN

-568 DEEAKSKS
+568 DEDAKNKS
-576 DNDLSMFITE
+576 DSDLSMFITE

-608 EQTARVSN
+608 EQTARASSQGYQVSKP
-616 SSSNSSSNANSSS
+616 SS
-629 HATSHG
+629 HAIS
-635 SHASNPSSQATCQS
+635 QS

-660 EHSSQGSSSAK
+660 EQSSQGSISAK
-671 LREDAGTVANVTA
+671 QREDAGTFANVTA

-689 DKADADAGSQLG
+689 NKSDADAGSQLG

-714 GYSAQNSSAADELE
+714 GHGALNSSAADELE
-728 STDESDKDLP
+728 SMDESDKDLP

-776 NRFERMTIDNV
+776 NRIERMTIDNV
-787 SSMLDVLN
+787 SSMLDALN
-795 NGTEDT
+795 DGTEDT

-888 RQDVLCAALRC
+888 RQDVLCASLRC

-904 SSQARGCIDILGIP
+904 SSQTRGCIDILGIP

-980 SAEQLILRAKDLSVK
+980 SAEQLILRAKDLSVQ

>member
-1 MGIKRLSI
+1 MGIKRLSV

-242 SYMASRNGGYVP
+242 SYMASRSGGYVP

-414 SVAAASNE
+414 SVAATSDE
-422 TTTQGF
+422 TTTKGF

-433 SAQQTTAL
+433 SAQEATAL
-441 QDNNAFAQ
+441 QDNSAFAK
-449 EVASYLERTQ
+449 EVVSYLERTQ
-459 RPMHSQGNAYDEEA
+459 RPMHSQGNAHDEEA

-519 TLSLNTQTSD
+519 TLSPNTQTSD
-529 ESEDEFKEAVSSN
+529 ESEDEFKEAASSN

-557 EPNIGKARGYK
+557 EPNIGKARGYQ

-608 EQTARVSN
+608 EHRASA
-616 SSSNSSSNANSSS
+616 SSQGD
-629 HATSHG
+629 HATS
-635 SHASNPSSQATCQS
+635 QS

-660 EHSSQGSSSAK
+660 EQSSQGTISAK

-689 DKADADAGSQLG
+689 DKADADESCS
-701 IADANELGAAEAQ
+701 LGAGEYQ
-714 GYSAQNSSAADELE
+714 EHGAQNSSAADELE
-728 STDESDKDLP
+728 SSDEFGRDLP

-787 SSMLDVLN
+787 SSMLDALN
-795 NGTEDT
+795 DGTEDT
-801 HKINVDYSGALS
+801 HKINVDYSGTLS

>member
-1 MGIKRLSI
+1 MGIKRLSV

-242 SYMASRNGGYVP
+242 SYMASRSGGYVP
-254 FHNSSDY
+254 FHNSRDY

-414 SVAAASNE
+414 SVAATSDE
-422 TTTQGF
+422 TTTKGF

-433 SAQQTTAL
+433 SAQQATAL
-441 QDNNAFAQ
+441 QDNSAFAK
-449 EVASYLERTQ
+449 EVVSYLERTQ

-519 TLSLNTQTSD
+519 TLSPNTQTSD
-529 ESEDEFKEAVSSN
+529 ESEDEFKEAASSN

-557 EPNIGKARGYK
+557 EPNIGKARSYQ

-608 EQTARVSN
+608 EHRARA
-616 SSSNSSSNANSSS
+616 SSQ
-629 HATSHG
+629 G
-635 SHASNPSSQATCQS
+635 DHASNPSSHATNQS

-660 EHSSQGSSSAK
+660 EQSSQGSISAK

-689 DKADADAGSQLG
+689 DKADANESCALASGESQ
-701 IADANELGAAEAQ
+701 EFGAAEAQ
-714 GYSAQNSSAADELE
+714 EHGAQNSSAADELE
-728 STDESDKDLP
+728 STDESYRDLP

-787 SSMLDVLN
+787 SSMLDALN
-795 NGTEDT
+795 DGTEDT

>member
-1 MGIKRLSI
+1 MGIKRLSV

-409 IDTKA
+409 VDTKA
-414 SVAAASNE
+414 SVAATSDE

-433 SAQQTTAL
+433 SAQQATAL
-441 QDNNAFAQ
+441 QDNSAFAQ
-449 EVASYLERTQ
+449 EVVSYLERTQ
-459 RPMHSQGNAYDEEA
+459 RPMHSPGNAHDEEA

-482 GAIRTGLGEL
+482 GAIRTGLVEL

-519 TLSLNTQTSD
+519 TFSLNTQTSD
-529 ESEDEFKEAVSSN
+529 ESEDEFKETASSN

-557 EPNIGKARGYK
+557 EPNIGKTRGYK

-601 EEFINEQ
+601 KEFINEQ
-608 EQTARVSN
+608 EQTDR
-616 SSSNSSSNANSSS
+616 SSNSSS
-629 HATSHG
+629 HATS
-635 SHASNPSSQATCQS
+635 QS
-649 SFASKFDAHSL
+649 SFASKLDAHSL
-660 EHSSQGSSSAK
+660 EQSSKGSISAK
-671 LREDAGTVANVTA
+671 LREDAGTA

-689 DKADADAGSQLG
+689 DKADANESCALASGESQ
-701 IADANELGAAEAQ
+701 ELWTAEAQ
-714 GYSAQNSSAADELE
+714 GHGAQNSSTADELE
-728 STDESDKDLP
+728 STDESDKDFP

-776 NRFERMTIDNV
+776 NRIERMTIDNV
-787 SSMLDVLN
+787 SSMLDALN
-795 NGTEDT
+795 DGTEDT

-935 LISAGTDAI
+935 LISAGTDTI

-980 SAEQLILRAKDLSVK
+980 SAEQLILRAKDLSVQ

>member
-1 MGIKRLSI
+1 MGIKRLSV

-242 SYMASRNGGYVP
+242 SYMASRSGGYVP
-254 FHNSSDY
+254 FHNSRDY

-414 SVAAASNE
+414 SVAATSDE
-422 TTTQGF
+422 TTTKGF
-428 THLSS
+428 TPLSS
-433 SAQQTTAL
+433 SAQQATAL
-441 QDNNAFAQ
+441 QDNSAFAK
-449 EVASYLERTQ
+449 EVVSYLERTQ
-459 RPMHSQGNAYDEEA
+459 RPMHSQGNAYDEGA

-519 TLSLNTQTSD
+519 TLSPNTQTSD
-529 ESEDEFKEAVSSN
+529 ESEDEFKNAASSN
-542 TLAKSYGLKT
+542 TFAKSYGLKT

-557 EPNIGKARGYK
+557 EPNIGKARGYQ

-608 EQTARVSN
+608 EHRASASSQGDQVSKP
-616 SSSNSSSNANSSS
+616 SS
-629 HATSHG
+629 HATS
-635 SHASNPSSQATCQS
+635 QS
-649 SFASKFDAHSL
+649 SFASKHDALSL
-660 EHSSQGSSSAK
+660 EQSSQGSISAK

-684 ANIAA
+684 AHIAA
-689 DKADADAGSQLG
+689 DKADANESCALGSGESQ
-701 IADANELGAAEAQ
+701 ELGAAEAQ
-714 GYSAQNSSAADELE
+714 GHGAQNSSAADELE
-728 STDESDKDLP
+728 STDESYRDLP
-738 SGGEAKG
+738 SGVAKG

-787 SSMLDVLN
+787 SSMLDALN
-795 NGTEDT
+795 DGTEDT

-980 SAEQLILRAKDLSVK
+980 SAEQLILRAQDLSVK